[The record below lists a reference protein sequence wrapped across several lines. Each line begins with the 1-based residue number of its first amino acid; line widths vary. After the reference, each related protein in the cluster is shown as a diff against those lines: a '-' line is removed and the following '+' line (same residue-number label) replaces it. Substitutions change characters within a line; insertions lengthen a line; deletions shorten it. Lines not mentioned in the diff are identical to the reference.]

1 MYKSTTIPYTTSNDS
16 DSSEVGICA
25 TTSKG
30 FDYGRCTE
38 SIRARK
44 MGRTE

>member
-1 MYKSTTIPYTTSNDS
+1 MYKSTTIPYTTYNERESL
-16 DSSEVGICA
+16 EVSICA
-25 TTSKG
+25 TSSKG

-44 MGRTE
+44 MGRME